1 MFIFAVALLKQ
12 HRMKINRFIG
22 KGVRGYMD
30 FDIKFHK
37 GLNFLIGI
45 NGTGKTTVIR
55 LLKGLLQTAP
65 ESLINIGFDEISVEF
80 DNNGDLIKYDS
91 HIADYN
97 LTIKKFKNDT
107 DTNDSL
113 QIDLDEDEKN
123 YSGLLK
129 VFSNVKGVSFLELDR
144 LNDFSGDA
152 LKEISE
158 KIYTFVRRNIATKNK
173 IEEEF
178 RDSVM
183 SLAKISGGNKDKVLL
198 KITEKYNKDI
208 AELNSPITRF
218 ENSANLFLSEG
229 DKVLHVDEAG
239 EIIINFKNGDRT
251 TSIFEL
257 SSGEKQLIIMLGH
270 LIFDNAEVLVIDE
283 PELSLHL
290 SWQMIFAEALQT
302 ASPNSQFILAT
313 HAPGIVAKKS
323 NEKYCIDLTP
333 RQ

>member
-1 MFIFAVALLKQ
+1 
-12 HRMKINRFIG
+12 MKINRFIG
-22 KGVRGYMD
+22 KNVRGYMD

-55 LLKGLLQTAP
+55 LLKGLLQTEP
-65 ESLINIGFDEISVEF
+65 KSLINIGFNEISVEF
-80 DNNGDLIKYDS
+80 DNNNNLMRFES
-91 HIADYN
+91 HINDNN
-97 LTIKKFKNDT
+97 LIIKKFKNNT
-107 DTNDSL
+107 DTKDSL
-113 QIDLDEDEKN
+113 QVGLGEDEKY

-129 VFSNVKGVSFLELDR
+129 VFSNLKGVSFLELDR
-144 LNDFSGDA
+144 LNDFSEDA

-158 KIYTFVRRNIATKNK
+158 KIYTFVRRNIAAKNK
-173 IEEEF
+173 IEEDF

-183 SLAKISGGNKDKVLL
+183 SLTKISGGDKDRALL
-198 KITEKYNKDI
+198 EITEKYNKDV
-208 AELNSPITRF
+208 AELKSPITRF
-218 ENSANLFLSEG
+218 ENSANMFLSEG
-229 DKVLHVDEAG
+229 DKVLRVDDAG
-239 EIIINFKNGDRT
+239 EIIIQFKNQEKT

-290 SWQMIFAEALQT
+290 SWQMKFVEALQT
-302 ASPNSQFILAT
+302 ASPNAQFILAT
-313 HAPGIVAKKS
+313 HASGIIAKKS

-333 RQ
+333 RR

>member
-1 MFIFAVALLKQ
+1 
-12 HRMKINRFIG
+12 MKINRFIG

-65 ESLINIGFDEISVEF
+65 KSLINIGFDEISVEF
-80 DNNGDLIKYDS
+80 DTDGNQLRYVS
-91 HIADYN
+91 HIDENN
-97 LTIKKFKNDT
+97 LTLKKFNNNSDT
-107 DTNDSL
+107 KDSL
-113 QIDLDEDEKN
+113 QVGLNEDTKN
-123 YSGLLK
+123 YSTLSK

-144 LNDFSGDA
+144 LNDFSEDA

-239 EIIINFKNGDRT
+239 EIIIKFKDKEKT

-290 SWQMIFAEALQT
+290 SWQMKFAEALQT
-302 ASPNSQFILAT
+302 ASPNAQFILAT
-313 HAPGIVAKKS
+313 HASGIIAKKS
-323 NEKYCIDLTP
+323 NEQYCIDLTP